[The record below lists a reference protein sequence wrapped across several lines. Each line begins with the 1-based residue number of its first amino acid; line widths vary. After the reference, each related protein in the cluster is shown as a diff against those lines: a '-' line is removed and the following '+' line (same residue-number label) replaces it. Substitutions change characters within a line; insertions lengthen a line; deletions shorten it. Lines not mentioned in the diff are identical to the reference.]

1 MGKRDAVVYERMNR
15 PLAVGQRVR
24 VLTNPAEEGM
34 IRRIVPHYNVVTVII
49 EVKAGKSERMVRA
62 QDVEL
67 LGAEST

>member
-1 MGKRDAVVYERMNR
+1 MRRTAAVVHDRMNR